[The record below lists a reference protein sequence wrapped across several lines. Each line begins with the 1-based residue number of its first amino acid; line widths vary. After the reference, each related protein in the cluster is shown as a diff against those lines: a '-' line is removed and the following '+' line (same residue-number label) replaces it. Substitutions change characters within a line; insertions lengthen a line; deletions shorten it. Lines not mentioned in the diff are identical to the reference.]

1 MKVEKANNFQIFVN
15 ENRTMSQVA
24 LLYILSHE
32 DISTCIPGSKS
43 VEQLKLNILSTE
55 KKLSNNELEKIKGIQ
70 RSWEI

>member
-1 MKVEKANNFQIFVN
+1 MKVEKANDFQIFVN

-24 LLYILSHE
+24 LLYILSH
-32 DISTCIPGSKS
+32 DAISTCIPGSKS